1 MESQKSYSQPHP
13 AKPLKICSKT
23 FLSILFLYSAT
34 HIPKNSPYPK
44 YRKTYPHRL
53 NILRSK
59 PATPIKH
66 SKHSFTYGTNWATR
80 EPAENRFLST
90 WEEVWSPTWEVSPQP
105 VSKRNPFHQYPHNP
119 VRSSRCRRRR
129 KNRNKFQWIEKWN
142 RSLPPGRYGHR
153 LYTILSDTATERIIV
168 GIRRN
173 VETRTYRQ
181 SGHLPFIARFRLV
194 HTRLGKLLPLLKE
207 SIQVKERIVAE
218 DPFEKGIR
226 KALNLGHTIGHA
238 FESLSH
244 KRETPI
250 PHGFAVAWG
259 LICELLLSHRYLKFP
274 SETISELAAYI
285 YRHYRAFP
293 ITCKDYETLYE
304 LMTHDKKNEAGYIN
318 FTLLQTIGKPV
329 IDCHV
334 DKEEI
339 FVAFDLYRD
348 LFKL

>member
-1 MESQKSYSQPHP
+1 MPD
-13 AKPLKICSKT
+13 
-23 FLSILFLYSAT
+23 
-34 HIPKNSPYPK
+34 
-44 YRKTYPHRL
+44 
-53 NILRSK
+53 
-59 PATPIKH
+59 
-66 SKHSFTYGTNWATR
+66 
-80 EPAENRFLST
+80 
-90 WEEVWSPTWEVSPQP
+90 WE
-105 VSKRNPFHQYPHNP
+105 
-119 VRSSRCRRRR
+119 
-129 KNRNKFQWIEKWN
+129 
-142 RSLPPGRYGHR
+142 
-153 LYTILSDTATERIIV
+153 
-168 GIRRN
+168 
-173 VETRTYRQ
+173 
-181 SGHLPFIARFRLV
+181 
-194 HTRLGKLLPLLKE
+194 KLLPLLKE

-259 LICELLLSHRYLKFP
+259 LICELLLSHRYLNFP

>member
-1 MESQKSYSQPHP
+1 M
-13 AKPLKICSKT
+13 LD
-23 FLSILFLYSAT
+23 FDLSI
-34 HIPKNSPYPK
+34 PD
-44 YRKTYPHRL
+44 
-53 NILRSK
+53 
-59 PATPIKH
+59 
-66 SKHSFTYGTNWATR
+66 
-80 EPAENRFLST
+80 
-90 WEEVWSPTWEVSPQP
+90 WE
-105 VSKRNPFHQYPHNP
+105 
-119 VRSSRCRRRR
+119 
-129 KNRNKFQWIEKWN
+129 
-142 RSLPPGRYGHR
+142 
-153 LYTILSDTATERIIV
+153 
-168 GIRRN
+168 
-173 VETRTYRQ
+173 
-181 SGHLPFIARFRLV
+181 
-194 HTRLGKLLPLLKE
+194 KLLPLLKE